1 MEAYVKNY
9 CEGNIGFL
17 EFGNPAGNSLPSPL
31 LKAFKAGLIA
41 LEKDSNVRVIIIQSF
56 GDRAFCG
63 GASLAEMKT
72 LQTIEEATAFFMGIA
87 DLINTLRSL
96 SKFVIGRVHGKVV
109 GGGVG
114 LVAAC
119 DYVLANRTA
128 KIKLSEL
135 SIGIGPYVIEPVVSR
150 KIGGTAFAQLS
161 LDAHQWK
168 SATWAEDKGL
178 YHALFET
185 QVELDLAVKTNAERF
200 ASYPEKAVKTLRKL
214 HWKETEH
221 WDKLLPKNAA
231 ITGELAL
238 QEATQN
244 ILKKL

>member
-41 LEKDSNVRVIIIQSF
+41 LEKDSNVRVIVIQSF

-128 KIKLSEL
+128 QIKLSEL

-238 QEATQN
+238 QKATQN

>member
-41 LEKDSNVRVIIIQSF
+41 LEKDSNVRVIVIQSF

-72 LQTIEEATAFFMGIA
+72 LQTLEEATAFFMGIA
-87 DLINTLRSL
+87 DLIITLRSL

-128 KIKLSEL
+128 QIKLSEL

>member
-17 EFGNPAGNSLPSPL
+17 EFGNPSGNSLPSPL

-41 LEKDSNVRVIIIQSF
+41 LEKDSNVRVIVIQSF

-72 LQTIEEATAFFMGIA
+72 LQTLEEATAFFMGIA

-128 KIKLSEL
+128 QIKLSEL

-238 QEATQN
+238 QGATQN

>member
-72 LQTIEEATAFFMGIA
+72 LQTLEEATAFFMGIA

-128 KIKLSEL
+128 QIKLSEL

-221 WDKLLPKNAA
+221 WNKLLPKNAA

>member
-31 LKAFKAGLIA
+31 LKAFKAGLFA

-128 KIKLSEL
+128 QIKLSEL

-238 QEATQN
+238 QKATQN

>member
-72 LQTIEEATAFFMGIA
+72 LQTLEEATAFFMGIA

-128 KIKLSEL
+128 QIKLSEL

-231 ITGELAL
+231 ITGELVL

>member
-41 LEKDSNVRVIIIQSF
+41 LEKDSNVRVIVIQSF

-72 LQTIEEATAFFMGIA
+72 LQTLEEATAFFMGIA

-114 LVAAC
+114 LVAAF

-128 KIKLSEL
+128 QIKLSEL

>member
-41 LEKDSNVRVIIIQSF
+41 LEKDSNVRVIVIQSF

-72 LQTIEEATAFFMGIA
+72 LQTLEEATAFFIGIA

-109 GGGVG
+109 AGGVG

-128 KIKLSEL
+128 QIKLSEL

-185 QVELDLAVKTNAERF
+185 QVELDIAVKTNAERF

>member
-41 LEKDSNVRVIIIQSF
+41 LEKDSNVRVIVIQSF

-72 LQTIEEATAFFMGIA
+72 LQTLEEATAFFMGIA

-128 KIKLSEL
+128 QIKLSEL

-231 ITGELAL
+231 ITGELVL

>member
-128 KIKLSEL
+128 QIKLSEL

>member
-9 CEGNIGFL
+9 YEGNIGFL

-72 LQTIEEATAFFMGIA
+72 LQTLEEATAFFMGIA

-128 KIKLSEL
+128 QIKLSEL

>member
-9 CEGNIGFL
+9 CEGNIGLL

-41 LEKDSNVRVIIIQSF
+41 LEKDSNVRVIVIQSF

-128 KIKLSEL
+128 QIKLS
-135 SIGIGPYVIEPVVSR
+135 
-150 KIGGTAFAQLS
+150 
-161 LDAHQWK
+161 
-168 SATWAEDKGL
+168 
-178 YHALFET
+178 
-185 QVELDLAVKTNAERF
+185 
-200 ASYPEKAVKTLRKL
+200 
-214 HWKETEH
+214 
-221 WDKLLPKNAA
+221 
-231 ITGELAL
+231 
-238 QEATQN
+238 
-244 ILKKL
+244 

>member
-41 LEKDSNVRVIIIQSF
+41 LEKDSNVRVIVIQSF

-72 LQTIEEATAFFMGIA
+72 MQTLEEATAFFMGIA

-128 KIKLSEL
+128 QIKLSEL
-135 SIGIGPYVIEPVVSR
+135 SIGIGLYVIEPVVSR

-231 ITGELAL
+231 ITGELVL

>member
-41 LEKDSNVRVIIIQSF
+41 LEKDSNVRVIVIQSF

-72 LQTIEEATAFFMGIA
+72 LQTLEEATAFFMGIA

-128 KIKLSEL
+128 QIKLSEL

-200 ASYPEKAVKTLRKL
+200 ASYPEK
-214 HWKETEH
+214 
-221 WDKLLPKNAA
+221 
-231 ITGELAL
+231 
-238 QEATQN
+238 Q
-244 ILKKL
+244 

>member
-9 CEGNIGFL
+9 CEGNIGLL

-128 KIKLSEL
+128 QIKLSEL

-244 ILKKL
+244 ILKNL

>member
-41 LEKDSNVRVIIIQSF
+41 LEKDSNVRVIVIQSF

-72 LQTIEEATAFFMGIA
+72 LQTLEEATAFFMGIA

-128 KIKLSEL
+128 QIKLSEL

-200 ASYPEKAVKTLRKL
+200 ASYPEKALKTLRKL

>member
-72 LQTIEEATAFFMGIA
+72 LQTLEEATAFFMGIA

-128 KIKLSEL
+128 QIKLSEL

-231 ITGELAL
+231 ITGELVL
-238 QEATQN
+238 QKATQN

>member
-41 LEKDSNVRVIIIQSF
+41 LEKDSNVRVIVIQSF

-72 LQTIEEATAFFMGIA
+72 LQTLEEATAFFMGIA

-119 DYVLANRTA
+119 DYVLAKSTA
-128 KIKLSEL
+128 QIKLSEL

-168 SATWAEDKGL
+168 SAAWAEDKGL

-221 WDKLLPKNAA
+221 WDQLLPKNAA
-231 ITGELAL
+231 ITGKLAL
-238 QEATQN
+238 QETTKN

>member
-41 LEKDSNVRVIIIQSF
+41 LEKDSNVRVIVIQSF

-72 LQTIEEATAFFMGIA
+72 LQTLEEATAFFMGIA

-119 DYVLANRTA
+119 EYVLANRTA
-128 KIKLSEL
+128 QIKLSEL